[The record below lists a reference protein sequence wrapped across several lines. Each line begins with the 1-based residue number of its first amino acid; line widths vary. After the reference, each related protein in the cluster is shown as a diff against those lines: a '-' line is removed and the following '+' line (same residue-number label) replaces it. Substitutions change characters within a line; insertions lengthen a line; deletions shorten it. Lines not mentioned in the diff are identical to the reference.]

1 MRLPDWEQRL
11 AAVIAAYQAGGFVW
25 GSRDCFRL
33 TVDVARAVAGL
44 SLWPDLRP
52 YRCARGAAVRLARY
66 RFAGV
71 GDALAAVLPEVP
83 PALARA
89 GDVGVVI
96 EGNAEAGVVVL
107 GAEIVGMAPGRGL
120 TVLPLVRLHRAF
132 RVG

>member
-11 AAVIAAYQAGGFVW
+11 ADVVAAHQGGVFVW
-25 GSRDCFRL
+25 GSRDCFTFVRETVFRL
-33 TVDVARAVAGL
+33 TDQCI
-44 SLWPDLRP
+44 WPEIRYGGP
-52 YRCARGAAVRLARY
+52 RQATVRLR
-66 RFAGV
+66 RHGFRTV
-71 GDALAAVLPEVP
+71 SDALADVLPEVP